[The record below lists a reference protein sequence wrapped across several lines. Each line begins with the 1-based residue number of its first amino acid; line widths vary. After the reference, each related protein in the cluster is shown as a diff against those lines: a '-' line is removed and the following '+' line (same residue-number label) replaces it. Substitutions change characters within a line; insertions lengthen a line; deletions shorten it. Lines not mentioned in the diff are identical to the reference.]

1 MNYKTLIEIA
11 KLKAYGASIPEI
23 AKLVAVSES
32 TVRRRMKTETYR
44 LVEAEVLRELVKQ
57 EMESTSTAKKEKPA
71 QATIPTP
78 TKPSGLVRKRKPRRS
93 KRQR

>member
-11 KLKAYGASIPEI
+11 KLKAHGASIPEI
-23 AKLVAVSES
+23 AKLVPVSES

-57 EMESTSTAKKEKPA
+57 EMATSTAKKEKPA
-71 QATIPTP
+71 QAIPTP
-78 TKPSGLVRKRKPRRS
+78 TKPSGLVRKRKPRRP
-93 KRQR
+93 KKQR